1 MLSGAASAVRGQS
14 HRTARASV
22 LVLCLIFALDLGWRL
37 ASGPAGGSDFA
48 LIDEPAHMLTAVLL
62 LLALVAAGFRPS
74 VAFVAAALV
83 ASVAIDLDHLP
94 RYLGWDGLSD
104 GVPRPYTHSLFTP
117 VLLIVAGQLAGGR
130 WREIG
135 FGAAF
140 GVTAHLLRDLG
151 TGFGVPL
158 VWPLSRTA
166 VAVPYAVVAT
176 ILVLVACLAVWRS
189 MVAAGTSPPAHRIAA

>member
-1 MLSGAASAVRGQS
+1 M
-14 HRTARASV
+14 ARAAV

-37 ASGPAGGSDFA
+37 ASGPVGGSDFA

-74 VAFVAAALV
+74 AAFVAAALV

-94 RYLGWDGLSD
+94 RYLGWDGLSA

-117 VLLIVAGQLAGGR
+117 VLLIVVGQLAGGG

-151 TGFGVPL
+151 TGLGVPL

-176 ILVLVACLAVWRS
+176 MLVLVACLVVLRGRMTPETTPSARK
-189 MVAAGTSPPAHRIAA
+189 IAA